1 MSKLGRKG
9 GMMVCSTMFCL
20 SLLLLAAG
28 QNPVMIYAG
37 RFCTGVC
44 TGITSIIC
52 PTYVAETATADKRG
66 FLGSCVQLMVTIGVL
81 EVIVVGVCGSWR
93 WTTISCLAICLLWI
107 GCLFFVPE
115 TPVYYLTKKKYRE
128 ARESLEWL
136 RGTDNVEE
144 EFELIVK
151 GLDESAQAGSA
162 GPLDLFKHGN
172 LAPFVISMW
181 LMLGQQF
188 SGMNAVMFY
197 AVSIFEDT
205 GSSMNSNVE
214 NIIIGLV
221 QVISTVAAA
230 LVMDKLGRRIL
241 LLLSAGLMVISISLL
256 GLYFFINDN
265 LDNKAAAARISWLP
279 VTSLSVFVS
288 VFSIGFGPIPWLMMS
303 ELFSPEVK
311 SVASSISTTFN
322 WTLAF
327 LVTKFF
333 SNMVIWVTGRFFFIF
348 KTKYIFCLFH
358 DRSWIVLD
366 IRRIHRSDFHL
377 LSPVCSRDEREE
389 SGGHSAAVPV
399 RPGLLSQYRT
409 LEMSE
414 RRAV

>member
-1 MSKLGRKG
+1 
-9 GMMVCSTMFCL
+9 MMVCSTMFCL

-377 LSPVCSRDEREE
+377 LSSVCSRDEREE

-414 RRAV
+414 RRTV

>member
-1 MSKLGRKG
+1 
-9 GMMVCSTMFCL
+9 
-20 SLLLLAAG
+20 
-28 QNPVMIYAG
+28 
-37 RFCTGVC
+37 
-44 TGITSIIC
+44 
-52 PTYVAETATADKRG
+52 
-66 FLGSCVQLMVTIGVL
+66 MVTIGVL

-93 WTTISCLAICLLWI
+93 WLTISCLVMCLLWI

-115 TPVYYLTKKKYRE
+115 TPVYYLTQKKYRE
-128 ARESLEWL
+128 AREALEWL

-197 AVSIFEDT
+197 AVAIFEDT

-221 QVISTVAAA
+221 QVVSTVIAA

-256 GLYFFINDN
+256 GLYFFINELVN
-265 LDNKAAAARISWLP
+265 AMTQSFNQ
-279 VTSLSVFVS
+279 
-288 VFSIGFGPIPWLMMS
+288 PI
-303 ELFSPEVK
+303 K
-311 SVASSISTTFN
+311 QTN
-322 WTLAF
+322 
-327 LVTKFF
+327 
-333 SNMVIWVTGRFFFIF
+333 R
-348 KTKYIFCLFH
+348 
-358 DRSWIVLD
+358 
-366 IRRIHRSDFHL
+366 
-377 LSPVCSRDEREE
+377 
-389 SGGHSAAVPV
+389 
-399 RPGLLSQYRT
+399 
-409 LEMSE
+409 
-414 RRAV
+414 

>member
-9 GMMVCSTMFCL
+9 GMMVCSTLFCL

-28 QNPVMIYAG
+28 QNAAMIYTG

-44 TGITSIIC
+44 TGIASIIC

-66 FLGSCVQLMVTIGVL
+66 FLGSCVQLMVTLGVL
-81 EVIVVGVCGSWR
+81 EVIVVGACGSWR
-93 WTTISCLAICLLWI
+93 WTTISCLVMCLLWI

-115 TPVYYLTKKKYRE
+115 TPVYYLTKKQYRE
-128 ARESLEWL
+128 AREALEWL

-144 EFELIVK
+144 EFEMIVK
-151 GLDESAQAGSA
+151 GLDERAEAGSA
-162 GPLDLFKHGN
+162 GPLDLFKSGN

-197 AVSIFEDT
+197 AQRIFEDT

-214 NIIIGLV
+214 NVIIGLV

-256 GLYFFINDN
+256 GLYFFISEN
-265 LDNKAAAARISWLP
+265 LDNKTEAAKISWLP

-333 SNMVIWVTGRFFFIF
+333 SNMVIWVTGRYFLYFTFIYLI
-348 KTKYIFCLFH
+348 K
-358 DRSWIVLD
+358 S
-366 IRRIHRSDFHL
+366 
-377 LSPVCSRDEREE
+377 
-389 SGGHSAAVPV
+389 
-399 RPGLLSQYRT
+399 
-409 LEMSE
+409 
-414 RRAV
+414 

>member
-1 MSKLGRKG
+1 MGTCIGWSSPAGPLLKAGPAEDGFNMSDQQISWVGCLMPAGALLGGQVGGLFMSKLGRKG
-9 GMMVCSTMFCL
+9 GMMVCSTLFCL

-28 QNPVMIYAG
+28 QNAAMIYSG

-81 EVIVVGVCGSWR
+81 QVIVVGVCGSWR
-93 WTTISCLAICLLWI
+93 WTTISCLVMCLLWI

-115 TPVYYLTKKKYRE
+115 TPVYYLTQKKYRE
-128 ARESLEWL
+128 AREALEWL

-162 GPLDLFKHGN
+162 GPKDLFKHGN
-172 LAPFVISMW
+172 LAPFIISMW

-197 AVSIFEDT
+197 AVAIFEDT

-221 QVISTVAAA
+221 QVVSTVIAA

-256 GLYFFINDN
+256 GLYFFINEN
-265 LDNKAAAARISWLP
+265 LGDKTLASKISWLP

-333 SNMVIWVTGRFFFIF
+333 SNMVVGVTGR
-348 KTKYIFCLFH
+348 
-358 DRSWIVLD
+358 
-366 IRRIHRSDFHL
+366 
-377 LSPVCSRDEREE
+377 
-389 SGGHSAAVPV
+389 
-399 RPGLLSQYRT
+399 
-409 LEMSE
+409 
-414 RRAV
+414 